1 MGNFKLVI
9 SEKICT
15 AASDEV
21 TDTVADEKWSEK
33 YSSALNQGG
42 KGDIRGDVSIFG
54 TGICKVD
61 MMALA
66 WEIKPMGWEDAL
78 RGK

>member
-42 KGDIRGDVSIFG
+42 KGDIKRR
-54 TGICKVD
+54 CKHFRNRD
-61 MMALA
+61 L
-66 WEIKPMGWEDAL
+66 
-78 RGK
+78 